1 MSPEQASATRE
12 LDGRSDI
19 YSLGC
24 VVYEMLAGEV
34 PHSAPSAQAIIGRRL
49 SEPVPPVR
57 RARPAASEEVERTVA
72 MALAPIPAD
81 RFRTAG
87 EMAEALEGAR
97 TQGRRGAGA
106 PRRWGRVGLLVGV
119 LAALAVGT

>member
-1 MSPEQASATRE
+1 
-12 LDGRSDI
+12 
-19 YSLGC
+19 
-24 VVYEMLAGEV
+24 
-34 PHSAPSAQAIIGRRL
+34 QAIIGRRL

-119 LAALAVGT
+119 LAALAVGTFGLRVGRWGARSQGEESAGLTGAAPA